1 MTIRE
6 ASRWATGILGELDS
20 PRTDAELLLCSLMNW
35 QRHELFLHTEDSFHG
50 SILEEYRQMVM
61 LRRNR
66 TPLQHI
72 TGSVE
77 FMGRSFLCG
86 PEALVP
92 RPETESLV
100 EAVLENVTREPGII
114 LDVGTGSGV
123 IAITLA
129 LELPSSLVIG
139 TDISPEALNLA
150 RRNGAMHQA
159 ENLNLVAMDLLDAVA
174 STSRFPGF
182 DALVANLPYIP
193 SGDLHSLQPEVRTGD
208 PLSALDGGRD
218 GTAVIGRLLPAAAR
232 ALPPEGILSLEI
244 GENQAGAVME
254 ILSKDQRSWKNISVK
269 RDLAGIERVI
279 CAVKAGGENS

>member
-35 QRHELFLHTEDSFHG
+35 QRHELFLHTADSFHG
-50 SILEEYRQMVM
+50 NLLEEYRQMVM

-77 FMGRSFLCG
+77 FMGRSFLSG

-100 EAVLENVTREPGII
+100 EAVLENLTSEPGSI

-123 IAITLA
+123 IAVTLA
-129 LELPSSLVIG
+129 LEFPSTLVIG
-139 TDISPEALNLA
+139 TDISLEALNLA
-150 RRNGAMHQA
+150 RRNGTMHRV
-159 ENLNLVAMDLLDAVA
+159 ENLDLVAMDLLDAVA
-174 STSRFPGF
+174 SAQRFAGF

-193 SGDLHSLQPEVRTGD
+193 SDDLFSLQPEVRIGD
-208 PLSALDGGRD
+208 PLSALDGGCD
-218 GTAVIGRLLPAAAR
+218 GTTVIQRLLPAAAG
-232 ALPPEGILSLEI
+232 ALLPDGLLALEI
-244 GENQAGAVME
+244 GENQAMAVTD
-254 ILSKDQRSWKNISVK
+254 ILSKDACNWKSISVK
-269 RDLAGIERVI
+269 RDLAGVERVI
-279 CAVKAGGENS
+279 CAVKAGEVNS

>member
-35 QRHELFLHTEDSFHG
+35 QRHELFLHTADSFHG

-100 EAVLENVTREPGII
+100 EAVLENLTSEPGRI

-123 IAITLA
+123 IAVTLA
-129 LELPSSLVIG
+129 LEFPSTLVIG
-139 TDISPEALNLA
+139 TDISLEALNLA
-150 RRNGAMHQA
+150 RRNGTMHRV
-159 ENLNLVAMDLLDAVA
+159 ENLDLVAMDLLDAVA
-174 STSRFPGF
+174 SAQWFAGF

-193 SGDLHSLQPEVRTGD
+193 SDDLHSLQPEVRIGD

-232 ALPPEGILSLEI
+232 ALLPDGLLALEI
-244 GENQAGAVME
+244 GENQAVAVTE
-254 ILSKDQRSWKNISVK
+254 ILSKDACNWKSISVK
-269 RDLAGIERVI
+269 RDLAGVERVI
-279 CAVKAGGENS
+279 CAVKAGEVNS

>member
-6 ASRWATGILGELDS
+6 ASRWATGMLGELES

-35 QRHELFLHTEDSFHG
+35 QRHELFLHTSDSFHG
-50 SILEEYRQMVM
+50 NILEEYRQMVM

-72 TGSVE
+72 TGTVE

-86 PEALVP
+86 PEALIP

-100 EAVLENVTREPGII
+100 EAVLENVTREPENI

-129 LELPSSLVIG
+129 LEFPSSLVIG

-150 RRNGAMHQA
+150 RRNGTMHGV
-159 ENLNLVAMDLLDAVA
+159 ENLILVVMDLLDAVA
-174 STSRFPGF
+174 SAQYFAGF

-193 SGDLHSLQPEVRTGD
+193 STDLHSLQPEVRMGD
-208 PLSALDGGRD
+208 PLSALDGGGD
-218 GTAVIGRLLPAAAR
+218 GTVVIRKLLTAAAGALLP
-232 ALPPEGILSLEI
+232 EGLLALEI
-244 GENQAGAVME
+244 GENQAVAIME
-254 ILSKDQRSWKNISVK
+254 ILSKDACSWKSMSVK
-269 RDLAGIERVI
+269 KDLAGVERVI
-279 CAVKAGGENS
+279 CAVKAGEGNP